1 MQGRYLLG
9 LGPLK
14 DTLEF
19 LYRRT
24 EMPLESEE
32 IAQRNAIAMAR
43 RTSRGQIT
51 TPNPLP
57 IPPDFQDHI
66 RCVEERPLFHKL
78 FAAHDVSF
86 QLFDI
91 ASLIPVQPHVIFD
104 FAEERAGTKPSPRD
118 VFDICLPTAPQALDI
133 KGGVTTSGTREIACT
148 LLTPDLNVLV
158 SEAKLDTQNGLR
170 VIFTVGKTA
179 VFCQVQAVGG
189 QYFVRD
195 GTHRAVGL
203 LAAGVTHIP
212 AIVEEVPPYKVSDYL
227 PPGALFGPHP
237 PRIQDFLDPA
247 LYIEHPWSPHKK
259 VVRIIVDEFVTSF

>member
-14 DTLEF
+14 GTLEF
-19 LYRRT
+19 LYSQT

-32 IAQRNAIAMAR
+32 IAQRNEKASLH
-43 RTSRGQIT
+43 RTSRGRIT
-51 TPNPLP
+51 PPNPLP
-57 IPPDFQDHI
+57 IPLAFQDHI
-66 RCVEERPLFHKL
+66 HRVEERPLFQKL
-78 FAAHDVSF
+78 FAGHDVRF

-104 FAEERAGTKPSPRD
+104 FAEERVGTTPSTSD
-118 VFDICLPTAPQALDI
+118 IFDLCLPPTPQALDV

-148 LLTPDLNVLV
+148 LLTADLNVLV
-158 SEAKLDTQNGLR
+158 SEAKLDTENGLR
-170 VIFTVGKTA
+170 VIFTLGKTA
-179 VFCQVQAVGG
+179 VFCQVQAAGG

-203 LAAGVTHIP
+203 LAAGVSHIP

-227 PPGALFGPHP
+227 PEGALFGPHP
-237 PRIQDFLDPA
+237 PRIQDFLDPR
-247 LYIEHPWSPHKK
+247 LYIEHPWSLHKK
-259 VVRIIVDEFVTSF
+259 VVRITVDEFVTSF

>member
-9 LGPLK
+9 LGSLK
-14 DTLEF
+14 EALEF
-19 LYRRT
+19 LSRQT
-24 EMPLESEE
+24 EVPLDAEALAQQNE
-32 IAQRNAIAMAR
+32 IALLY
-43 RTSRGQIT
+43 RTSRALIT
-51 TPNPLP
+51 PPNPLP
-57 IPPDFQDHI
+57 IPPEFQDHI
-66 RCVEERPLFHKL
+66 HRVKERPLFQKL
-78 FAAHDVSF
+78 FADHEVQF

-104 FAEERAGTKPSPRD
+104 YAEGRVGTTPRVSD
-118 VFDICLPTAPQALDI
+118 VFELCLPPTPQALDI

-148 LLTPDLNVLV
+148 LLTSDLNVLV
-158 SEAKLDTQNGLR
+158 SEAKLDTENGLR
-170 VIFTVGKTA
+170 IIFTVGKTA

-212 AIVEEVPPYKVSDYL
+212 AIVEEVPAYKVSDYL
-227 PPGALFGPHP
+227 PPGALFGPRP
-237 PRIQDFLDPA
+237 PRIQDFLDPH

-259 VVRIIVDEFVTSF
+259 VVRITVDEFVTSF